1 MQLTVDLPEP
11 LLARLQDL
19 ASRRGIRLRDLLTQL
34 LEAATPA
41 KPLPAEGPGRKRS
54 PLPAPVRDLKD
65 AVIPALSNAEIQ
77 AILDEEDALKIG

>member
-19 ASRRGIRLRDLLTQL
+19 AARRGIQLRDLMAQL
-34 LEAATPA
+34 LEAS
-41 KPLPAEGPGRKRS
+41 LPGKQLPTEGRKRS
-54 PLPAPVRDLKD
+54 PLPAPVRDLKGV
-65 AVIPALSNAEIQ
+65 VIPALTNAEIQ